1 MSFGNKFEDW
11 IVKKNEYAT
20 EVYFVSSRAQP
31 SFLTDAAEDLKNSR
45 PSCDCCY
52 LAVNDYFPT
61 LIIGCSCHSDM
72 LVQKWI

>member
-31 SFLTDAAEDLKNSR
+31 SFLTDAAEDFK
-45 PSCDCCY
+45 
-52 LAVNDYFPT
+52 
-61 LIIGCSCHSDM
+61 
-72 LVQKWI
+72 K